1 MRTTDIE
8 TLANN
13 TMQPF
18 VMLYNKTIELLPGII
33 VALLMLICGL
43 LLSKGINSFLKRAF
57 NAIKLDALT
66 EKIGVNDVLTKIGF
80 SKSPS
85 YMICFLTSW
94 AIMLFFIMMAADSLG
109 LDIIRQIL
117 LKLLVFIPNILV
129 CIVILFAGLLFGR
142 FMQKLVENSAKAN
155 GIKGGVLFSKIV
167 NIIIIAF
174 AVILALQQINI
185 NFALINNLILIMFIS
200 LGLAFALAF
209 GLGGKAVVE
218 EYLRDLINKT
228 NEEEKANTKENKEVN
243 EEENPEKKG
252 KNKK

>member
-1 MRTTDIE
+1 MKTTDIE

-43 LLSKGINSFLKRAF
+43 LLSKGINSVLKKAF
-57 NAIKLDALT
+57 NAIKLDAFT
-66 EKIGVNDVLTKIGF
+66 GKIGVNDVLTKIGF

-142 FMQKLVENSAKAN
+142 FTQKMVENSAKAN
-155 GIKGGVLFSKIV
+155 GIKGGVLFAKIA

-185 NFALINNLILIMFIS
+185 NFVLINNLILIMFTS
-200 LGLAFALAF
+200 VGLAFALAF

-218 EYLRDLINKT
+218 DYLRDLINKT
-228 NEEEKANTKENKEVN
+228 NEEEKNIKENT
-243 EEENPEKKG
+243 EEEPAEKKG

>member
-1 MRTTDIE
+1 MKTTDIE

-43 LLSKGINSFLKRAF
+43 LLSKGINSVLKKAF
-57 NAIKLDALT
+57 NAIKLDAFT
-66 EKIGVNDVLTKIGF
+66 DKIGVNDVLTKIGF

-142 FMQKLVENSAKAN
+142 FTQKMVENSAKAN
-155 GIKGGVLFSKIV
+155 GIKGGVLFAKIA

-185 NFALINNLILIMFIS
+185 NFVLINNLILIMFTS
-200 LGLAFALAF
+200 VGLAFALSF

-218 EYLRDLINKT
+218 DYLRDLINKT
-228 NEEEKANTKENKEVN
+228 NEEEKNIKENT
-243 EEENPEKKG
+243 EEESAEKKG